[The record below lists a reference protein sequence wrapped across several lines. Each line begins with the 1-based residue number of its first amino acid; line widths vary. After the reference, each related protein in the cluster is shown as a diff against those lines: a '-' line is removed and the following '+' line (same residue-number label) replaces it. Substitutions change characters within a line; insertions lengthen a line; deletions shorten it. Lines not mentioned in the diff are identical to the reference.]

1 MKTLILTSVAAATLF
16 GAAMPAAASAPI
28 EGHWARGNMQ
38 IQIAPCGQTLC
49 GTVLRASEKQ
59 IARAEA
65 GSGIDLIGATL
76 IRNIRPVGPGRY
88 TAKVFVADKNMNANG
103 SIVQVSP
110 DQLSVKGCVAF
121 GLFCKSQHWNRI
133 GR

>member
-28 EGHWARGNMQ
+28 EGRWARGNMQ

-65 GSGIDLIGATL
+65 GSGVDLIGATL

>member
-28 EGHWARGNMQ
+28 EGRWARGNMQ

>member
-28 EGHWARGNMQ
+28 EGRWARGNMQ

-103 SIVQVSP
+103 SIFQVSP

>member
-16 GAAMPAAASAPI
+16 GAATPAAASAPI